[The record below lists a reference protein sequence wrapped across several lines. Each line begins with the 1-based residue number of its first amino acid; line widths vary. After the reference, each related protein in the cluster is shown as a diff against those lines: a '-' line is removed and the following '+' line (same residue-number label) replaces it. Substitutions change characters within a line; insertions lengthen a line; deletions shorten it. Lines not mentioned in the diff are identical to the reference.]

1 MCALEGRKNKHQL
14 LCKTSLTGFE
24 FLSWLGV
31 GNRQLRPEMGTG
43 EQMPG
48 ETRSGQGNKSQHFP
62 NTDYNSSLWP
72 LALVPLLSLKGAQND
87 GWNTTMPRPEP
98 RAGDVISVAGAATL
112 SKLRPLPSLAAPSQH
127 RRAQGTGSIALPGP
141 LTITTG
147 SQAGLSSFVWATRI
161 PAQIHLTLNPLL
173 QWILLNAACLM
184 LFLKD

>member
-62 NTDYNSSLWP
+62 TLIVTLFTVTSLTGPTVESQGSSKWRLEHDN
-72 LALVPLLSLKGAQND
+72 A
-87 GWNTTMPRPEP
+87 TP
-98 RAGDVISVAGAATL
+98 RAPGGWCHQCGRRGDSEQTAATAE
-112 SKLRPLPSLAAPSQH
+112 PG
-127 RRAQGTGSIALPGP
+127 RAQPAQASTGFRALPGP

-173 QWILLNAACLM
+173 QWVLLNAACLM